1 MKSILDPTFRYVS
14 ADHTDVRLTFDRI
27 RKELRDKNQGTS
39 TARAKAPESVG
50 VGPIPL
56 RAGNARTR

>member
-1 MKSILDPTFRYVS
+1 VKSILDKSFKYTDSTSTDLRKTF
-14 ADHTDVRLTFDRI
+14 ARI
-27 RKELRDKNQGTS
+27 RKELRDKNQGTA